1 MGAPEPANCLF
12 PDRSQIVERTGA
24 LPLWSA
30 ALAVVYRRRFRY
42 RRRGKAGSK
51 PVAIL
56 ATVDRGSLITAG
68 ATEQARNRGAH
79 GRPNTMVRSAH
90 GRRID
95 LGAAGSSIQQGSGIV
110 DDDVRCF
117 DRCFVVI
124 STT

>member
-1 MGAPEPANCLF
+1 LPGASEGRGKEWAHLNPRICLF

-56 ATVDRGSLITAG
+56 ATVDR
-68 ATEQARNRGAH
+68 
-79 GRPNTMVRSAH
+79 V
-90 GRRID
+90 
-95 LGAAGSSIQQGSGIV
+95 
-110 DDDVRCF
+110 
-117 DRCFVVI
+117 
-124 STT
+124 